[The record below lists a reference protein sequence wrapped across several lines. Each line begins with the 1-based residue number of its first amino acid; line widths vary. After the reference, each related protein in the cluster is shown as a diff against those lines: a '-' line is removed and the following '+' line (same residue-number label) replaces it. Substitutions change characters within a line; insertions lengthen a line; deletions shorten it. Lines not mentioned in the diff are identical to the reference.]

1 MSINIKELLE
11 LAKEI
16 VKYAREKTYKNHKDY
31 SAIIELNYF
40 ISVHQQNI
48 ETIESKKILEK
59 IQSGYY
65 DDVHKIKVVKE
76 QKYKLADDNMQYSF
90 F

>member
-16 VKYAREKTYKNHKDY
+16 VKYAKDKTYKNHKDY
-31 SAIIELNYF
+31 AAIIELNYF

-65 DDVHKIKVVKE
+65 DDIHKIKVVKE

>member
-1 MSINIKELLE
+1 MSITDWKVLE

-31 SAIIELNYF
+31 VAIIELSYF
-40 ISVHQQNI
+40 ISVYQRNI
-48 ETIESKKILEK
+48 ETIESKKILKK

-65 DDVHKIKVVKE
+65 DDVHKIKLVKE

>member
-1 MSINIKELLE
+1 MSITDGKALE

-31 SAIIELNYF
+31 EVIIELNYF
-40 ISVHQQNI
+40 ISVYQQSI

-59 IQSGYY
+59 IQSAYY
-65 DDVHKIKVVKE
+65 DDVYKIKLVNE
-76 QKYKLADDNMQYSF
+76 QKYKLAADNMQYSF
-90 F
+90 L

>member
-16 VKYAREKTYKNHKDY
+16 VKYAKDKTYKNHKDY
-31 SAIIELNYF
+31 AAIIELNYF

-48 ETIESKKILEK
+48 ETIEILEK